1 MSDPCW
7 SCRQRPPVLP
17 DGRCETCGNAQPESL
32 PTQIAPSPPA
42 GPPGPH
48 PPTEIGAPPQPPTA
62 VGPPPP
68 GAFPQQ
74 PPPQQPYP
82 QYPAYP
88 GGGSNAM
95 VPAQFSSPRGLATAL
110 TALLGVCIG
119 LWALGVIADTRM
131 MSVLTG
137 IEDGD
142 FSAFEDYDDAND
154 FYTGVGVLQLL
165 GILGTG
171 IVFIIWF
178 HRSRV
183 NAELFEPSGQRMGRG
198 WAIGAWFTPVVNFWF
213 PKQIAND
220 IWRSSTPWGA
230 APGRGLLNAW
240 WVLWIINLVTSLLAG
255 AFNTGDEILDTQEEL
270 DEAQRQVSMTTLN
283 DLVGIATAILALLV
297 VRKLTQRQLVKYQ
310 QGPQGPQG
318 MPSAPPPYGMPGAPG
333 MPPYGG

>member
-1 MSDPCW
+1 
-7 SCRQRPPVLP
+7 
-17 DGRCETCGNAQPESL
+17 L

-42 GPPGPH
+42 GPPAGPPGAH
-48 PPTEIGAPPQPPTA
+48 APTEIG
-62 VGPPPP
+62 GPPP

-74 PPPQQPYP
+74 APPPQAQPYP

-88 GGGSNAM
+88 AYPQQPGYPGGGPNAM

-119 LWALGVIADTRM
+119 VWALGVIADTRM
-131 MSVLTG
+131 MGILTG
-137 IEDGD
+137 VEDGD
-142 FSAFEDYDDAND
+142 FSAYEDYDDAHD
-154 FYTGVGVLQLL
+154 FYNGMGVLQLL
-165 GILGTG
+165 AIIGTG

-178 HRSRV
+178 HRTRV
-183 NAELFEPSGQRMGRG
+183 NAELFEPAGQRMGRG
-198 WAIGAWFTPVVNFWF
+198 WAIGSWFTPVVNFWF

-230 APGRGLLNAW
+230 NPGRGLVNAW
-240 WVLWIINLVTSLLAG
+240 WVLWVITTATGLLAN

-270 DEAQRQVSMTTLN
+270 DEAQRQVGMSTLN

-297 VRKLTQRQLVKYQ
+297 VRRLTQRQLVKYQ

-318 MPSAPPPYGMPGAPG
+318 PQGMPTAPPPYGMPGAPG